1 MVKAVNVVERQKAEK
16 VIVRPFHRGGKP
28 YYYKPQLS
36 MGCMIAALNNL
47 AGYELVVAKGGWFSL
62 NRVCAEMFRE
72 WGERE
77 KHCDRTGNYTINC
90 VEQFFTK
97 CCANLRIIRKFKD
110 EKRKVAVEVDK
121 LLNLL
126 NKKGLT
132 EVLVTI
138 RMEVKGKGKGKDE
151 KECYGH
157 HTVALRDGQVYDS
170 LNKEHEA
177 MDFNAWVS
185 FCDKLFKK
193 KPVVHSI
200 HTLEF
205 Y

>member
-1 MVKAVNVVERQKAEK
+1 MRPFPRVNVSV
-16 VIVRPFHRGGKP
+16 GKP
-28 YYYKPQLS
+28 YYCKPKLS
-36 MGCMIAALNNL
+36 MGCMIAALNYL
-47 AGYELVVAKGGWFSL
+47 AGFELVVAKGGWFSL

-138 RMEVKGKGKGKDE
+138 RIEVKGKGEE
-151 KECYGH
+151 KCYGH
-157 HTVALRDGQVYDS
+157 HTSVNPFLFSKFNSLSTSTATFLFSS
-170 LNKEHEA
+170 LN
-177 MDFNAWVS
+177 FLIIR
-185 FCDKLFKK
+185 KLA
-193 KPVVHSI
+193 
-200 HTLEF
+200 
-205 Y
+205 